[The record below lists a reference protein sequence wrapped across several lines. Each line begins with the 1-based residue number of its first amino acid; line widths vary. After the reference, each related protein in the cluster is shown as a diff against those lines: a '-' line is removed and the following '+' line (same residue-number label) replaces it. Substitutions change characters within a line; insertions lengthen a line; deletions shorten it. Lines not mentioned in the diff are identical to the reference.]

1 MELFE
6 IILYIQLRLT
16 NRYVVEVWVVVS
28 SDTIIDDLL
37 LKMAGK

>member
-6 IILYIQLRLT
+6 IILYIQFRLT

-37 LKMAGK
+37 WEMAGK